1 MTKNDTHKKRFKTV
15 LKKKGSVALLG
26 IGGIG
31 MSALASLLQ
40 SEGIPVVGFDRKT
53 NDETIRLIREGISVT
68 VPEGTRLPDGI
79 DALVYSLAVDKT
91 HPLLLD
97 AIKKGLPILSR
108 AELLSLVTEGY
119 EKRIVVAGTHGKS
132 TVTSMLAK
140 IFSDAGKKPTV
151 LCGAKMENGSPF
163 LRGDRKL
170 LILEGC
176 EYKRAFLSF
185 QPTTAVLLNAEWD
198 HPDVYKSK
206 EEAQEAFNAF
216 LSLPTVKLC
225 VTGEDIKKGAVF
237 SLHKGDLYARDLS
250 YIEGCGVFTPIFF
263 GTPLPRLH
271 LSVLGEH
278 NVKNALA
285 ALLVAL
291 LLGVSPEKAIDAL
304 SRFGG
309 AGRRMEYK
317 GSLCD
322 ARVYDDYAHHP
333 TEIRAAVSAARKI
346 TRGKL
351 ILVFESHTY
360 SRTAAFFKDFAEA
373 LKTAD
378 VAFVADIFAAR
389 EKNESGVS
397 GKALAEAASG
407 IYIENEGDFLARI
420 ESTVEA
426 GDTVLFCT
434 AGDFSKI
441 IAKLPLEM

>member
-1 MTKNDTHKKRFKTV
+1 MTKNDAAKKGLETV
-15 LKKKGSVALLG
+15 LKRKGSVALLG

-40 SEGIPVVGFDRKT
+40 SEGITVFGFDRKA
-53 NDETIRLIREGISVT
+53 NGETARLSREGISVT
-68 VPEGTRLPDGI
+68 VPEGTCLPDGT
-79 DALVYSLAVDKT
+79 DALVYSLAVEKT

-97 AIKKGLPILSR
+97 AKKKKLPVLSR

-132 TVTSMLAK
+132 TVTAMLAK
-140 IFSDAGKKPTV
+140 IFSDAGEKPTV
-151 LCGAKMENGSPF
+151 LCGAKMENGAPF
-163 LRGDRKL
+163 LRGSHKL
-170 LILEGC
+170 LIMEGC

-185 QPTTAVLLNAEWD
+185 RPTTAVVLNAEWD

-206 EEAQEAFNAF
+206 EEAAEAFNAF

-225 VTGEDIKKGAVF
+225 VTGEDIQKGAVF
-237 SLHKGDLYARDLS
+237 SLHKGDLYARDLT
-250 YIEGCGVFTPIFF
+250 YIEGRGVFTPVFF

-291 LLGVSPEKAIDAL
+291 LLGVSPDTAVDAL
-304 SRFGG
+304 SHFEG

-317 GSLCD
+317 GTLFG

-333 TEIRAAVSAARKI
+333 TEIRAAVSAARKV
-346 TRGKL
+346 TAGKL

-360 SRTAAFFKDFAEA
+360 SRTAAFFKDFVVA

-378 VAFVADIFAAR
+378 LVFVADIFAAR

-397 GKALAEAASG
+397 GKALAEAACG
-407 IYIENEGDFLARI
+407 VYIENEGDFLARI

-441 IAKLPLEM
+441 IARFPLEM